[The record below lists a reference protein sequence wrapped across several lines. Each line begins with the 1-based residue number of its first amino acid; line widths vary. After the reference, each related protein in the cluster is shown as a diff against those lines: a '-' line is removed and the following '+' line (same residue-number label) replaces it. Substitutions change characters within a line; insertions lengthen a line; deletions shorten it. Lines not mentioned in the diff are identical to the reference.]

1 MFFWTFYLP
10 EILKCFKFAQNYK
23 QQTCSQGKC
32 FLSTMISEWSRDTE
46 DRCNDLVQW
55 LNIQLCHYQEYIL
68 QPQTFED

>member
-1 MFFWTFYLP
+1 
-10 EILKCFKFAQNYK
+10 
-23 QQTCSQGKC
+23 
-32 FLSTMISEWSRDTE
+32 MISEGSRDTE